1 MYNFTELQNRLKK
14 LSKENTRKKM
24 KKRRRGL
31 KIKLSNLRRMQ

>member
-24 KKRRRGL
+24 KKRRRDL